1 MQALGY
7 RPNGAAR
14 ALKSGRFHTIGVIMT
29 TLQTLGNIRTL
40 DAIATEAARADY
52 SVLLMP
58 ISDPTLR
65 GVSGAYQ
72 RLSAQA
78 VDGAVIILE
87 ARFLDRAEFVLPPG
101 IPVVVIDS
109 GAGPG
114 YTVVDTDQAL
124 GARQATEH
132 LLGLGHRQV
141 WHIAGPETSFSAA
154 HRARVLA
161 ANPAGGRDHPA
172 RGAARGLDRGV
183 RLPARPDAGRARADV
198 TAIFAANDEMA
209 LGVMRALHELGRDV
223 PGDVSIVGF
232 DDMDMAALVLAP
244 AHHRPPGLHRRRPPE
259 HPETPG
265 QGLRPRDPGRHHR
278 GRHRIDRPRQHGPAA
293 RRHRPRKRLKTLSR
307 THGPGRVLLTTP
319 PLPVPGLVACTP
331 NTKLVLWH
339 PRPKRAGL
347 VARKAHRGARVRHKG
362 RIYEPWG
369 AQGQERT
376 VPVAPA
382 PHVSEPCGTRA
393 QSELA

>member
-1 MQALGY
+1 MTQTGRSRQGTPRPSMADVAQLAGVSSQTVSRVSNGQPNVDETTRARVLQAMEALGY

-40 DAIATEAARADY
+40 DAIASEAARSDY

-58 ISDPTLR
+58 VSDPTLQ

-87 ARFLDRAEFVLPPG
+87 ARLLDRAEFALPPG

-109 GAGPG
+109 GAGPD
-114 YTVVDTDQAL
+114 YAVVDTDQAL

-154 HRARVLA
+154 HRTESWARTLLA
-161 ANPAGGRDHPA
+161 AGITPPPVLRGDWTCDSGYAHGLTLGRQAG
-172 RGAARGLDRGV
+172 
-183 RLPARPDAGRARADV
+183 V

-209 LGVMRALHELGRDV
+209 FGAMRALHELGRDI
-223 PGDVSIVGF
+223 PGDVSVVGF
-232 DDMDMAALVLAP
+232 DDMDVAGSFW
-244 AHHRPPGLHRRRPPE
+244 PP
-259 HPETPG
+259 
-265 QGLRPRDPGRHHR
+265 
-278 GRHRIDRPRQHGPAA
+278 
-293 RRHRPRKRLKTLSR
+293 
-307 THGPGRVLLTTP
+307 LTTVRQDFAAVGR
-319 PLPVPGLVACTP
+319 LSIQKLLRKVAD
-331 NTKLVLWH
+331 
-339 PRPKRAGL
+339 AGL
-347 VARKAHRGARVRHKG
+347 PSSTD
-362 RIYEPWG
+362 I
-369 AQGQERT
+369 
-376 VPVAPA
+376 VPTELIIRRSTAAP
-382 PHVSEPCGTRA
+382 G
-393 QSELA
+393 

>member
-1 MQALGY
+1 MADVARLAGVSSQTVSRVSNGHANVDEGTRARVLDAMHTLGY

-40 DAIATEAARADY
+40 DAIATEAARAEY

-87 ARFLDRAEFVLPPG
+87 ARFLDQAEFALPPG

-124 GARQATEH
+124 GARQATDH

-141 WHIAGPETSFSAA
+141 WHIAGPETSFSAI
-154 HRARVLA
+154 HRTESWRDTLA
-161 ANPAGGRDHPA
+161 ASGITPPPLL
-172 RGAARGLDRGV
+172 RGNWTAESGYGHGLTLGQ
-183 RLPARPDAGRARADV
+183 RPDV

-209 LGVMRALHELGRDV
+209 FGAMRALHELGRDV

-232 DDMDMAALVLAP
+232 DDMDVAASFW
-244 AHHRPPGLHRRRPPE
+244 PPLTTVR
-259 HPETPG
+259 
-265 QGLRPRDPGRHHR
+265 QDFAAVGR
-278 GRHRIDRPRQHGPAA
+278 
-293 RRHRPRKRLKTLSR
+293 LSLQKLL
-307 THGPGRVLLTTP
+307 TKVSDLTTP
-319 PLPVPGLVACTP
+319 TDITIVPTELIIRSSTAP
-331 NTKLVLWH
+331 
-339 PRPKRAGL
+339 P
-347 VARKAHRGARVRHKG
+347 
-362 RIYEPWG
+362 
-369 AQGQERT
+369 
-376 VPVAPA
+376 PA
-382 PHVSEPCGTRA
+382 PR
-393 QSELA
+393 

>member
-1 MQALGY
+1 MLRKQQASSKMDTIGGAMAPSRGGRADTSRPSMADVARLASVSSQTVSRVSNGQANVDEATRARVLEAMHTLGY

-40 DAIATEAARADY
+40 DAVATEAVRADN

-87 ARFLDRAEFVLPPG
+87 ARFLDQATFALPPG

-154 HRARVLA
+154 HRAESWAWTLRAAGIIPPPLVRGNWTAESGYRHGLTLA
-161 ANPAGGRDHPA
+161 RRD
-172 RGAARGLDRGV
+172 
-183 RLPARPDAGRARADV
+183 DV

-209 LGVMRALHELGRDV
+209 LGAMRALHELGRDI
-223 PGDVSIVGF
+223 PADVSIVGF
-232 DDMDMAALVLAP
+232 DDMDVSASLWPPLTTIRQDFATVGRLSIEKLLAKVSDPATETRPAVVPTELIIRSSTAPPRPPAGQTSAAL
-244 AHHRPPGLHRRRPPE
+244 
-259 HPETPG
+259 T
-265 QGLRPRDPGRHHR
+265 
-278 GRHRIDRPRQHGPAA
+278 
-293 RRHRPRKRLKTLSR
+293 
-307 THGPGRVLLTTP
+307 
-319 PLPVPGLVACTP
+319 
-331 NTKLVLWH
+331 
-339 PRPKRAGL
+339 
-347 VARKAHRGARVRHKG
+347 
-362 RIYEPWG
+362 
-369 AQGQERT
+369 
-376 VPVAPA
+376 
-382 PHVSEPCGTRA
+382 
-393 QSELA
+393 

>member
-1 MQALGY
+1 MTPTPGSRAGLPRPSMADVARLAGVSSQTVSRVSNGQANVDEATRARVLDAMQTLGY

-40 DAIATEAARADY
+40 DAIATEAAHADY

-72 RLSAQA
+72 RLSVQA

-87 ARFLDRAEFVLPPG
+87 ARFLDRAEFALPPG

-124 GARQATEH
+124 GARQATKH

-154 HRARVLA
+154 HRAESWERTLRA
-161 ANPAGGRDHPA
+161 AGVYPAPA
-172 RGAARGLDRGV
+172 AARQLDRAIG
-183 RLPARPDAGRARADV
+183 LPARPD
-198 TAIFAANDEMA
+198 
-209 LGVMRALHELGRDV
+209 
-223 PGDVSIVGF
+223 PG
-232 DDMDMAALVLAP
+232 
-244 AHHRPPGLHRRRPPE
+244 
-259 HPETPG
+259 T
-265 QGLRPRDPGRHHR
+265 
-278 GRHRIDRPRQHGPAA
+278 AA
-293 RRHRPRKRLKTLSR
+293 RRHRDLRRQRRDGTRGHAGHARARAATFPATSASWA
-307 THGPGRVLLTTP
+307 LTTW
-319 PLPVPGLVACTP
+319 TR
-331 NTKLVLWH
+331 
-339 PRPKRAGL
+339 PRPSGPRSRRC
-347 VARKAHRGARVRHKG
+347 ARTSPRSAA
-362 RIYEPWG
+362 
-369 AQGQERT
+369 
-376 VPVAPA
+376 
-382 PHVSEPCGTRA
+382 
-393 QSELA
+393 

>member
-1 MQALGY
+1 MAPTPGRRVGTPRPSMADVARLASVSSQTVSRVSNGQANVVEATRARVLEAMHTLGY

-40 DAIATEAARADY
+40 DAIATEAARADN

-87 ARFLDRAEFVLPPG
+87 ARFLDQAEFALPPG

-132 LLGLGHRQV
+132 LLRLGHRQV

-154 HRARVLA
+154 HRAESWERTLQA
-161 ANPAGGRDHPA
+161 AGVTPPPLL
-172 RGAARGLDRGV
+172 RGNWTAESGYRHGLTLGQ
-183 RLPARPDAGRARADV
+183 RPDV
-198 TAIFAANDEMA
+198 TAVFAANDEMA
-209 LGVMRALHELGRDV
+209 LGAMRALHELGRDV
-223 PGDVSIVGF
+223 PADVSIVGF
-232 DDMDMAALVLAP
+232 DDMDVAASFWPPLTTVRQDFAAVGRLSIQKLLAKVSDPVAANDTTIVPTELVVRASTAL
-244 AHHRPPGLHRRRPPE
+244 
-259 HPETPG
+259 PG
-265 QGLRPRDPGRHHR
+265 QPV
-278 GRHRIDRPRQHGPAA
+278 RQ
-293 RRHRPRKRLKTLSR
+293 
-307 THGPGRVLLTTP
+307 
-319 PLPVPGLVACTP
+319 
-331 NTKLVLWH
+331 
-339 PRPKRAGL
+339 
-347 VARKAHRGARVRHKG
+347 
-362 RIYEPWG
+362 
-369 AQGQERT
+369 
-376 VPVAPA
+376 
-382 PHVSEPCGTRA
+382 
-393 QSELA
+393 

>member
-1 MQALGY
+1 MTSPKGNRPGRARPSMADVARLAGVSSQTVSRVSNGQANVDEATRARVLDAMQTLGY

-40 DAIATEAARADY
+40 DAIATEAAHADN

-65 GVSGAYQ
+65 SVSGAYQ

-87 ARFLDRAEFVLPPG
+87 ARFLDQAEFALPPG

-124 GARQATEH
+124 GARQATAH
-132 LLGLGHRQV
+132 LLSLGHRQV
-141 WHIAGPETSFSAA
+141 WHIAGPETSFSAV
-154 HRARVLA
+154 HRTESWEGTLRLA
-161 ANPAGGRDHPA
+161 GIAPPPLLRGNWTAESGYRHGLTLGRRD
-172 RGAARGLDRGV
+172 
-183 RLPARPDAGRARADV
+183 DV

-209 LGVMRALHELGRDV
+209 LGAMRALHELGRAV

-232 DDMDMAALVLAP
+232 DDMDVAASFWPPLTTVRQDFATVGRLSIRKLLDRVADPAKAPDTTVVPTDLVIRSSTAP
-244 AHHRPPGLHRRRPPE
+244 
-259 HPETPG
+259 
-265 QGLRPRDPGRHHR
+265 
-278 GRHRIDRPRQHGPAA
+278 
-293 RRHRPRKRLKTLSR
+293 PRKSATSH
-307 THGPGRVLLTTP
+307 TSGP
-319 PLPVPGLVACTP
+319 
-331 NTKLVLWH
+331 
-339 PRPKRAGL
+339 
-347 VARKAHRGARVRHKG
+347 
-362 RIYEPWG
+362 
-369 AQGQERT
+369 
-376 VPVAPA
+376 
-382 PHVSEPCGTRA
+382 
-393 QSELA
+393 

>member
-1 MQALGY
+1 MTPTRESSAGTPRPSMADVARLAGVSSQTVSRVSNGQANVDEATRARVLDAMQTLGY

-14 ALKSGRFHTIGVIMT
+14 ALKTGRFHTIGVIMT

-58 ISDPTLR
+58 ISDRTLR
-65 GVSGAYQ
+65 GVSGAYR

-78 VDGAVIILE
+78 VDGAVIIRE
-87 ARFLDRAEFVLPPG
+87 ARFLDRAEFALPPG

-132 LLGLGHRQV
+132 LLGLGHSQV

-154 HRARVLA
+154 HRAESWERTLQA
-161 ANPAGGRDHPA
+161 AGITPPPLLRGNWTAESGYGHGLTLGR
-172 RGAARGLDRGV
+172 
-183 RLPARPDAGRARADV
+183 RPDV

-223 PGDVSIVGF
+223 PADVSIVGF
-232 DDMDMAALVLAP
+232 DDMDVAASFW
-244 AHHRPPGLHRRRPPE
+244 PPLTTVR
-259 HPETPG
+259 
-265 QGLRPRDPGRHHR
+265 QDFAAVGR
-278 GRHRIDRPRQHGPAA
+278 
-293 RRHRPRKRLKTLSR
+293 LSIQK
-307 THGPGRVLLTTP
+307 LLTKVSGTIPGPDTTIVPTALIIRASTASPP
-319 PLPVPGLVACTP
+319 PL
-331 NTKLVLWH
+331 
-339 PRPKRAGL
+339 R
-347 VARKAHRGARVRHKG
+347 
-362 RIYEPWG
+362 
-369 AQGQERT
+369 
-376 VPVAPA
+376 
-382 PHVSEPCGTRA
+382 
-393 QSELA
+393 

>member
-1 MQALGY
+1 MADVARLAGVSSQTVSRVSNGQSNVDEATRARVMEAMQALGY
-7 RPNGAAR
+7 RPNHAAR

-40 DAIATEAARADY
+40 DAIATEAARADN

-58 ISDPTLR
+58 ISDPTLQ

-87 ARFLDRAEFVLPPG
+87 ARFLDRAEFALPPG

-141 WHIAGPETSFSAA
+141 WHIAGPETSFSAV
-154 HRARVLA
+154 HRADSWAATLRAAGVDPPPLLRGDWTAQSGYRHGLA
-161 ANPAGGRDHPA
+161 LGARD
-172 RGAARGLDRGV
+172 
-183 RLPARPDAGRARADV
+183 DV

-209 LGVMRALHELGRDV
+209 LGAMRALHELGRAV
-223 PGDVSIVGF
+223 PGSVSIVGF
-232 DDMDMAALVLAP
+232 DDMDVSANLW
-244 AHHRPPGLHRRRPPE
+244 PPLTTVRQDFA
-259 HPETPG
+259 TV
-265 QGLRPRDPGRHHR
+265 GRLS
-278 GRHRIDRPRQHGPAA
+278 IQQLLSQVAGPAA
-293 RRHRPRKRLKTLSR
+293 DPAA
-307 THGPGRVLLTTP
+307 GPGTTV
-319 PLPVPGLVACTP
+319 VPTELV
-331 NTKLVLWH
+331 
-339 PRPKRAGL
+339 
-347 VARKAHRGARVRHKG
+347 
-362 RIYEPWG
+362 
-369 AQGQERT
+369 
-376 VPVAPA
+376 
-382 PHVSEPCGTRA
+382 TRA
-393 QSELA
+393 STAPPAA